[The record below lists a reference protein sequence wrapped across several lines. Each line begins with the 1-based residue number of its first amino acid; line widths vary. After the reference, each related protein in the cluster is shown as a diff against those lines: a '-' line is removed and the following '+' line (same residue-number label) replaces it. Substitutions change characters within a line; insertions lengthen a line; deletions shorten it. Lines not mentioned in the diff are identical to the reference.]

1 MRGSGHGE
9 LGLEPGM
16 LHALR
21 IAWRNLSRNRRRTVI
36 TVTAVLLNT
45 AVLIA
50 TDALMT
56 GLTAQTIRNATEM
69 VVGEAQI
76 HAAGYRAER
85 SMYQAIPD
93 PAALL
98 ARAHAHG
105 IGAAPRTFG
114 FGLLSAGAKSAGA
127 SFWGV
132 DPAAERA
139 AFDLPRHVATG
150 RFLADAPAAE
160 VVIGRKLAR
169 SLEAGVGS
177 ELVAVVQA
185 ADGSLGNELYKVVG
199 ILQTVGDDIDRGAV
213 FMHRAELDRLF
224 AAGGRVHEIA
234 LDSRGAIAPGAIVH
248 LYADLPPRGLE
259 VVTWRQLLPA
269 ISDMQNLSGATTL
282 LFGLVFLL
290 AAGLGVLNTML
301 MATHDRVR
309 EYGLVKALGASR
321 LRIFRDVLAEAA
333 LLSLVANALGV
344 ALGVAGSFFMQK
356 VGIDLS
362 ALGGGDITFS
372 GIAFDPIWRGMLRA
386 RAVVEAVVATTA
398 ACLLA
403 SLYPAIKA
411 ARLDPARAMTQV

>member
-1 MRGSGHGE
+1 MST
-9 LGLEPGM
+9 
-16 LHALR
+16 LR
-21 IAWRNLSRNRRRTVI
+21 IAWRNLLRNHRRTAI
-36 TVTAVLLNT
+36 TVTAVLFNT

-50 TDALMT
+50 TNALLAGFT
-56 GLTAQTIRNATEM
+56 QQTIHNATEL

-76 HAAGYRAER
+76 HAIGYRAER
-85 SMYQAIPD
+85 SMYQAIPE
-93 PAALL
+93 PEAILER
-98 ARAHAHG
+98 ARAHG

-139 AFDLPRHVATG
+139 AFDLPRHLAAG

-169 SLEAGVGS
+169 SLEATVGS

-185 ADGSLGNELYKVVG
+185 ADGSLGNAIYRVAGV
-199 ILQTVGDDIDRGAV
+199 LQTVGDDIDRGAV
-213 FMHRAELDRLF
+213 FMHRTELDRLF
-224 AAGGRVHEIA
+224 VAGGRVHEIA
-234 LDSRGAIAPGAIVH
+234 LDSRGKVAPEAIVRQFS
-248 LYADLPPRGLE
+248 DLPARGLE
-259 VVTWRQLLPA
+259 VATWRQLLPA
-269 ISDMQNLSGATTL
+269 ISDMQNLSGATIY

-290 AAGLGVLNTML
+290 AAALGVLNTML

-309 EYGLVKALGASR
+309 EYGLIKALGASR
-321 LRIFRDVLAEAA
+321 LRIFRDVLVEAV

-344 ALGVAGSFFMQK
+344 ALGVAGSLVMQK

-362 ALGGGDITFS
+362 AFGGGDITFS
-372 GIAFDPIWRGMLRA
+372 GVAFDPVWRGLLRS
-386 RAVVEAVVATTA
+386 RAVVEAVVATTL
-398 ACLLA
+398 ACVLA

-411 ARLDPARAMTQV
+411 ARLDPIEAMSQV

>member
-1 MRGSGHGE
+1 MTFGAG
-9 LGLEPGM
+9 P

-21 IAWRNLSRNRRRTVI
+21 IAWRNLLRNHRRTAI
-36 TVTAVLLNT
+36 TVAAVLFNT

-50 TDALMT
+50 SDALFAGFT
-56 GLTAQTIRNATEM
+56 RQTIHNATEM

-76 HAAGYRAER
+76 HTAHYRAER
-85 SMYQAIPD
+85 SMYEAIPD
-93 PAALL
+93 PGALL
-98 ARAHAHG
+98 ARARAQG
-105 IGAAPRTFG
+105 IAAAPRTFG
-114 FGLLSAGAKSAGA
+114 VGLLSAGAKSAGA

-132 DPAAERA
+132 DPTAERA
-139 AFDLPRHVATG
+139 AFDLPKHLAAG

-160 VVIGRKLAR
+160 VVLGRKLAR
-169 SLEAGVGS
+169 SLDARLGS

-199 ILQTVGDDIDRGAV
+199 ILQTVGDDIDRSAV
-213 FMHRAELDRLF
+213 FMHRTELDRLF
-224 AAGGRVHEIA
+224 VAGGRVHEIA
-234 LDSRGAIAPGAIVH
+234 LDSRGKWAPEAIVR
-248 LYADLPPRGLE
+248 LFSDLPARGLE

-269 ISDMQNLSGATTL
+269 ISDMQNLSGATMF
-282 LFGLVFLL
+282 LFGLIFLL

-309 EYGLVKALGASR
+309 EYGLVKALGAGR
-321 LRIFRDVLAEAA
+321 LRIFGDVVAEAVV
-333 LLSLVANALGV
+333 LSLVANALGV
-344 ALGVAGSFFMQK
+344 GLGIAGSIWMQR

-372 GIAFDPIWRGMLRA
+372 GIAFDPIWRGYLRPQ
-386 RAVVEAVVATTA
+386 AVVDAVAATTA

-411 ARLDPARAMTQV
+411 ARLDPVQAMNQV